1 MLIIFFLIIRPP
13 KQAIGIVTSF
23 QYPLKKY
30 DTRNEVTITINTI
43 NNSFKKSLLFHHL
56 IHSTIILYLIFKIF
70 IRSISRYRYYLNTNL
85 DNKIYLHNDINNLF
99 ID

>member
-43 NNSFKKSLLFHHL
+43 NNSFKNLYY
-56 IHSTIILYLIFKIF
+56 STI
-70 IRSISRYRYYLNTNL
+70 
-85 DNKIYLHNDINNLF
+85 
-99 ID
+99 